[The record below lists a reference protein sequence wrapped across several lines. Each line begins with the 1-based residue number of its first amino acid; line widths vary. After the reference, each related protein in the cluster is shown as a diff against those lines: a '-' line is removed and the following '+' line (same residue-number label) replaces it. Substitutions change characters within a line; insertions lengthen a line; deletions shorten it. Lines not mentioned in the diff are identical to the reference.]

1 MVDLTLAFDLV
12 FVLAAA
18 FVGGAVATVFRQ
30 PAITGYLLGGLLF
43 GPQALGLIRESAD
56 IKTLA
61 EVGVAFL
68 MFTVGLEFSLSRIRE
83 NSRVVIL
90 GVILQIF
97 VSTFSALL
105 LIGLLGLSPSQA
117 LFFGLML
124 GFSSTAVVVK
134 SLLSQGEMETTHGK
148 LASSWLILQDL
159 AVLPVL
165 IILSS
170 IGGDN
175 LLLDL
180 GSGLLR
186 AILFLIVAVFLGT
199 RIVPKILGQIA
210 ASGSREI
217 FILAAMILVLGIA
230 FITRQFGLSFA
241 LGGFLAG
248 LIISESEF
256 SQQIFADVKNVR
268 DLFATL
274 FFVSIGM
281 LVGPLFILQNLP
293 GILILLLVM
302 AIPKLLVVTGWIY
315 RFGYHLKTAIQT
327 GVAMIQIG
335 EFSFVVANLGLE
347 KKFIDQGQYQL
358 VLSAAIVSLIFTP
371 FWVENS
377 ARGYHLLKDLVLSKI
392 PRYQHFF
399 FTSTVAGSPDSIP
412 PLEGHIIVVGYGRVG
427 RYLSHALLA
436 AKIPHIVSDL
446 DPKKLLE
453 PQSKGV
459 PVIYG
464 DASEEEILEL
474 MGVRKARAV
483 IITHGDLV
491 STKLAI
497 HRIRAAN
504 PNIKIMAR
512 AHGDADVLDLKSM
525 AIYRVVQ
532 PEFEASLTMTHK
544 VLDFMNIP
552 KAETDDLLKR
562 LRREHHG

>member
-1 MVDLTLAFDLV
+1 LVDLTLAFDLV

-83 NSRVVIL
+83 QSRVVIL
-90 GVILQIF
+90 GVVLQIA
-97 VSTFSALL
+97 VSTLAALL
-105 LIGLLGLSPSQA
+105 LTGILGLSVGQA

-124 GFSSTAVVVK
+124 GFSSTAVVIK
-134 SLLSQGEMETTHGK
+134 SLLSVGELETTHGK

-165 IILSS
+165 IMLSS
-170 IGGDN
+170 FGGDN
-175 LLLDL
+175 LILDL
-180 GSGLLR
+180 GSGILR
-186 AILFLIVAVFLGT
+186 AALFLVVAVFLGT
-199 RIVPKILGQIA
+199 RVVPRILGQIA

-256 SQQIFADVKNVR
+256 SEQVFADVKNVR

-293 GILILLLVM
+293 GILAILLVM
-302 AIPKLLVVTGWIY
+302 ALPKLLIVTGWVY
-315 RFGYHLKTAIQT
+315 RFGYHLKTAILT
-327 GVAMIQIG
+327 GIAMIQIG
-335 EFSFVVANLGLE
+335 EFSFIVANVGVE
-347 KKFIDQGQYQL
+347 KGFINGDQYQL
-358 VLSAAIVSLIFTP
+358 ILGAALFSLVITP
-371 FWVENS
+371 FWVEN
-377 ARGYHLLKDLVLSKI
+377 ATKGYHLLKDFVLTKI
-392 PRYQHFF
+392 PRYQHLF
-399 FTSTVAGSPDSIP
+399 FTSKIP
-412 PLEGHIIVVGYGRVG
+412 GMVESEVSLDGHVVVVGYGRVG
-427 RYLSHALLA
+427 RYLSHALMA
-436 AKIPHIVSDL
+436 AKIPHVVSDL
-446 DPKKLLE
+446 DPKRLLE

-459 PVIYG
+459 PVVYG
-464 DASEEEILEL
+464 DAAEEEILEL
-474 MGVRKARAV
+474 MGVRRAKAIA
-483 IITHGDLV
+483 ITHGDLV
-491 STKLAI
+491 ATKLAI
-497 HRIRAAN
+497 HRIRAVN
-504 PNIKIMAR
+504 PNVKILAR
-512 AHGDADVLDLKSM
+512 ASADGDVLDLRSM

-544 VLDFMNIP
+544 VLDFMNTP
-552 KAETDDLLKR
+552 KAETEDLLRR